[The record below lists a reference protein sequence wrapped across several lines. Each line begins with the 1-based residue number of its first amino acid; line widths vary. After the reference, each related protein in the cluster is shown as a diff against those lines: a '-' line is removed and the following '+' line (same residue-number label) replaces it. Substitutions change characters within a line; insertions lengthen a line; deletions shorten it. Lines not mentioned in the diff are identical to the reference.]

1 MSEAP
6 LLARLHDRPGALE
19 RAIGLIRR
27 RAHGVLRMSVAAAP
41 NGVLELVVRV
51 DEART
56 PRARVRADLLALED
70 LIEVRDLADGGPPLT
85 RELLLAWIQ
94 PAAAP
99 RATVAGR
106 VVAFGPN
113 GCLLEVT
120 GSPDEIDALLARLD
134 ELGVVTASVRSGEV
148 AAPRIDNPTPL
159 PGRDS

>member
-1 MSEAP
+1 MVGTRNTDDTRYRSTSRSHSPASN
-6 LLARLHDRPGALE
+6 
-19 RAIGLIRR
+19 RACTT
-27 RAHGVLRMSVAAAP
+27 
-41 NGVLELVVRV
+41 VVR
-51 DEART
+51 
-56 PRARVRADLLALED
+56 P
-70 LIEVRDLADGGPPLT
+70 
-85 RELLLAWIQ
+85 
-94 PAAAP
+94 P

-148 AAPRIDNPTPL
+148 AAPQIGNPTPL